1 MGLAVAAVFLVL
13 AVVVALGAIKIVPQG
28 REYTIERFGRYTR
41 TLKPGISFLTP
52 FVEGIG
58 RRINM
63 MEQVLDVP
71 RQDVITKDNVSVQVD
86 AIVFIQVMD
95 ASAAAY
101 RVTNLD
107 FAITQLTMTNLRTV
121 VGNMELD
128 EVLSQRDQINT
139 RLLEVIDQ
147 ATSPWGVKVAR
158 IEIKDLQP
166 PPDITN
172 AMARQMKA
180 ERERRAVITEADGEK
195 QAAITVAEGQKQS
208 AILQAE
214 GRREAAFRD
223 AEARER
229 SAQAEATAT
238 ELVSTAIAKGDVNA
252 INYFIAQKYVEA
264 FGKLAESPQQ
274 KTVIVPADM
283 ASLVGSIAGIT
294 QLVKTAQAEQPPAP
308 PRGGGSTRPATRGG
322 SAVPPTGS

>member
-1 MGLAVAAVFLVL
+1 MFPLLTVGLLVIL
-13 AVVVALGAIKIVPQG
+13 ALVVVLSTIKIVPQG
-28 REYTIERFGRYTR
+28 REFTVERFGRYVR
-41 TLKPGISFLTP
+41 TLKPGINILTP
-52 FVEGIG
+52 FVETIG
-58 RRINM
+58 ARINM

-71 RQDVITKDNVSVQVD
+71 RQEVITKDNVTVQVD

-95 ASAAAY
+95 AASAAY

-107 FAITQLTMTNLRTV
+107 YAITQLSMTNLRTV

-139 RLLEVIDQ
+139 RLLAVIDE

-158 IEIKDLQP
+158 IEIKDLLP
-166 PPDITN
+166 PPDISN

-195 QAAITVAEGQKQS
+195 QAAIARAEGAKQA
-208 AILQAE
+208 AILEAE

-229 SAQAEATAT
+229 SAEAEAEATRM
-238 ELVSTAIAKGDVNA
+238 VSDAIAKGDVNA
-252 INYFIAQKYVEA
+252 INYFIAQRYVDA
-264 FGKLAESPQQ
+264 FARLAESPQQ
-274 KTVIVPADM
+274 KTVIVPAEM
-283 ASLVGSIAGIT
+283 SSLIGSIAGVSE
-294 QLVKTAQAEQPPAP
+294 LLNGA
-308 PRGGGSTRPATRGG
+308 RGGAQGG
-322 SAVPPTGS
+322 